1 LIFVTIGSMFPF
13 DRLVRAMDEWAA
25 AGPGPLDL
33 VAQIGEGSY
42 RPAHMR
48 WVKSLERADYA
59 RTVAEAEL
67 VVAHAGMGSVIT
79 AGEHGK
85 PIVLLPRRAGLG
97 EHTND
102 HQVDTARWL
111 RGRPGLWVADTET
124 DLPAAIAAARADG
137 GARASLGTTAPAA
150 FLERIRRFAIEGKG

>member
-1 LIFVTIGSMFPF
+1 
-13 DRLVRAMDEWAA
+13 
-25 AGPGPLDL
+25 
-33 VAQIGEGSY
+33 
-42 RPAHMR
+42 
-48 WVKSLERADYA
+48 
-59 RTVAEAEL
+59 L

-111 RGRPGLWVADTET
+111 RGRPGLFVADAEA
-124 DLPAAIAAARADG
+124 DLPAAIAAARDHESAGEG
-137 GARASLGTTAPAA
+137 GPASLGATAPWA
-150 FLERIRRFAIEGKG
+150 FLERIRRFALEGK